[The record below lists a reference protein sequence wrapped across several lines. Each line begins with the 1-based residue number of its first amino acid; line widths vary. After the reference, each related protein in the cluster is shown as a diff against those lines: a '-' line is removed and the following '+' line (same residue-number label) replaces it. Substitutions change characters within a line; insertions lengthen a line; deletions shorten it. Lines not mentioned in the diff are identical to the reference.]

1 MFRLFLLFLCFAF
14 VFILP
19 AQAQPEDGP
28 FFSGAYLL
36 ELCKKDGGGG
46 EKVKRGHTACQAY
59 IAGVIDYHDLLRSL
73 GTSPSVDMCVPNT
86 AKTSDLQNIVL
97 AYLEKNAQHDPF
109 SAAPAVALALFEV
122 YPCPKKKTSQKRKRN
137 NPWL

>member
-1 MFRLFLLFLCFAF
+1 MLRLFLIFPIFLCFAF
-14 VFILP
+14 ASIPP
-19 AQAQPEDGP
+19 AQAQPEGGP

-36 ELCKKDGGGG
+36 ELCKKDGSGG

-86 AKTSDLQNIVL
+86 VKMSHLQDVVL
-97 AYLEKNAQHDPF
+97 TYLEKNAQHDPF

-122 YPCPKKKTSQKRKRN
+122 YPCPKKNPPKKRKK
-137 NPWL
+137 